1 MTNFASPIEIPK
13 RISLSA
19 QAAASIRKSV
29 AEGVW
34 TESLPSERQLCALF
48 QVSRPT
54 IRTALHLL
62 AKQGLL
68 EIHQGRRHRLLR
80 PSSRSAPRQER
91 LIGLVTH
98 EPLEHMSLTSYHGIT
113 EMRTHLAEH
122 GFSTELLV
130 CPLRNPRAQ
139 CRRLEEFVRQRRVF
153 CCVLTSVSREVQSWF
168 SAHSVPALVLGS
180 CHPEVK
186 LPSLD
191 VDYRSVCRHATGV
204 LLAKGHRRVG
214 LVVPNSGIAGDL
226 ASEEGFRQG
235 LERTGRPDVRGIVV
249 RHNGTAPSVAARLD
263 ALLASPE
270 RPTALIVAKSRHT
283 FMVLM
288 HLLHQGIAVPDRMSI
303 IARDHDRVFDLVS
316 PAISHYAFAS
326 ESMAHRLTRLML
338 QLVDQGYLGPEP
350 NLIVPAYRSGGTVA
364 DAT

>member
-1 MTNFASPIEIPK
+1 MTTLAGPIEIPK
-13 RISLSA
+13 RVSLSA

-34 TESLPSERQLCALF
+34 GESLPSERQLCALF

-68 EIHQGRRHRLLR
+68 EIRQGRRNRLLGGPRRSPPR
-80 PSSRSAPRQER
+80 PNR

-98 EPLEHMSLTSYHGIT
+98 EPLEHMSLTSYHGISA
-113 EMRTHLAEH
+113 MRTHLAEH

-130 CPLRNPRAQ
+130 CPVRKARTQ

-153 CCVLTSVSREVQSWF
+153 CCVLTSVSRELQRWF

-180 CHPEVK
+180 CHPEVN

-191 VDYRSVCRHATGV
+191 VDYRSVCRHAAGV

-214 LVVPNSGIAGDL
+214 LVVPHFGVAGDL
-226 ASEEGFRQG
+226 ASETGFREG
-235 LERTGRPDVRGIVV
+235 LGRSTRPEVRGVLV
-249 RHNGTAPSVAARLD
+249 RHNGTAASIATRLD
-263 ALLASPE
+263 ALLASPDK
-270 RPTALIVAKSRHT
+270 PTGLVVAKSRHT

-288 HLLHQGIAVPDRMSI
+288 HLLRRGIAVPDQVSI

-316 PAISHYAFAS
+316 PAVSHYAFAS
-326 ESMAHRLTRLML
+326 ESMAQRLTRLML
-338 QLVDQGYLGPEP
+338 QLVDQGYLSPEP
-350 NLIVPAYRSGGTVA
+350 NLIVPTYRPGGTVA
-364 DAT
+364 PVP